1 MLSKAE
7 LKRVISAVPEPEDDN
22 VGKWVVAVALAI
34 EAEARA
40 QDTALIRQLAEAIKM
55 DRIDWEDW
63 PDDSRTA
70 FEKIRARLL
79 DSDLSKLTARG
90 AKAWTGID
98 AQDLR
103 NGGKP

>member
-1 MLSKAE
+1 MLTDEQIESIF
-7 LKRVISAVPEPEDDN
+7 LDN
-22 VGKWVVAVALAI
+22 GWSFGERADMYIPAGRAI

-40 QDTALIRQLAEAIKM
+40 QYTALIRQLVEAIKM

-79 DSDLSKLTARG
+79 DSDLAKLTERG

-103 NGGKP
+103 DGGKP